1 MTCQIDRCQDFE
13 HHSIV
18 MLENHINKCH
28 LDLIHIP
35 CPTLGEFS
43 DLPFPITVYQ
53 SYYNLQVVFTQWL
66 LLKANIL
73 TF

>member
-1 MTCQIDRCQDFE
+1 
-13 HHSIV
+13 

-35 CPTLGEFS
+35 CPVLGEFLYYFS
-43 DLPFPITVYQ
+43 IIFT
-53 SYYNLQVVFTQWL
+53 YYNLQVVFIQQL
-66 LLKANIL
+66 LLKVNIL